1 MGRPLGP
8 SGGRDPGG
16 GGTGLPE
23 GLRGGRGARE
33 RSGAAGAPGAA
44 VSAGAWAAAG
54 ASAAVV
60 DWAAG
65 AGAADGP
72 SDGGA
77 DGGAAD
83 GAGAGAAAA
92 GAGAGRVVG
101 GADWAG
107 RAAAGAEAGAAA
119 AGAGAGRLLLIR
131 RGERAPRS
139 LGGRCRHR
147 TGRRLLDR
155 SAARGRAARYR
166 RERSLRRRLAGTA
179 LVPAPGGSSGLGG
192 LGGLA
197 RLLGGSGL
205 VGLDRAAQALGVG
218 LAADAVGLGVLN
230 GGRVALDPDP
240 EGKGQL
246 QPLLVGEAELFGQLI
261 DADLLRQVVLFVLDL
276 SRGKAST
283 QPPILAHQVRGAPTP
298 HPGVHTTAAGSRRRW
313 TPRRPVQSRA
323 GAPLRPGSPGSPGT
337 ARHPAPLHAGPPTGP
352 RPEAGRFGSA
362 GRPAGRSGN
371 RHRSVS
377 ALCLGLF

>member
-1 MGRPLGP
+1 MGAA
-8 SGGRDPGG
+8 
-16 GGTGLPE
+16 
-23 GLRGGRGARE
+23 RGE

-131 RGERAPRS
+131 RGERAGAS
-139 LGGRCRHR
+139 AAGADTGRAGAFLTGALLAAALLDTDVSGRFAGASPAPLSSPLPVGAADLAALVALPAFLAAAGSSGW
-147 TGRRLLDR
+147 TGRRRPSASALRRTR
-155 SAARGRAARYR
+155 SAWASSMEDEWLLTPIP
-166 RERSLRRRLAGTA
+166 RERA
-179 LVPAPGGSSGLGG
+179 SS
-192 LGGLA
+192 
-197 RLLGGSGL
+197 S
-205 VGLDRAAQALGVG
+205 
-218 LAADAVGLGVLN
+218 
-230 GGRVALDPDP
+230 PS
-240 EGKGQL
+240 
-246 QPLLVGEAELFGQLI
+246 LLVRPSSL
-261 DADLLRQVVLFVLDL
+261 
-276 SRGKAST
+276 AS
-283 QPPILAHQVRGAPTP
+283 
-298 HPGVHTTAAGSRRRW
+298 S
-313 TPRRPVQSRA
+313 
-323 GAPLRPGSPGSPGT
+323 
-337 ARHPAPLHAGPPTGP
+337 
-352 RPEAGRFGSA
+352 
-362 GRPAGRSGN
+362 
-371 RHRSVS
+371 
-377 ALCLGLF
+377 

>member
-131 RGERAPRS
+131 RGERAGAS
-139 LGGRCRHR
+139 AAGADTGRAGAFLTGALLAAALLDTDVSGRFAGASPAPLSSPLPVGAADLAALVALPAFLAAAGSSGW
-147 TGRRLLDR
+147 TGRRRPSASALRRTR
-155 SAARGRAARYR
+155 SAWASSMEDEWLLTPIP
-166 RERSLRRRLAGTA
+166 RERA
-179 LVPAPGGSSGLGG
+179 SS
-192 LGGLA
+192 
-197 RLLGGSGL
+197 S
-205 VGLDRAAQALGVG
+205 
-218 LAADAVGLGVLN
+218 
-230 GGRVALDPDP
+230 PS
-240 EGKGQL
+240 
-246 QPLLVGEAELFGQLI
+246 LLVRPSSL
-261 DADLLRQVVLFVLDL
+261 
-276 SRGKAST
+276 AS
-283 QPPILAHQVRGAPTP
+283 
-298 HPGVHTTAAGSRRRW
+298 S
-313 TPRRPVQSRA
+313 
-323 GAPLRPGSPGSPGT
+323 
-337 ARHPAPLHAGPPTGP
+337 
-352 RPEAGRFGSA
+352 
-362 GRPAGRSGN
+362 
-371 RHRSVS
+371 
-377 ALCLGLF
+377 